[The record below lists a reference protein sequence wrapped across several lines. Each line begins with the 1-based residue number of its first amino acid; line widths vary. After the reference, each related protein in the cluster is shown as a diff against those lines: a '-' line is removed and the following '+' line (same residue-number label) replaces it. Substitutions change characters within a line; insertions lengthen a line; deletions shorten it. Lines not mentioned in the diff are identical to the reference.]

1 MFKYITRY
9 IPVTIDIDTKL
20 KAFIPDY
27 IPSVGEVDGF
37 MKPDR
42 PDRKEELL
50 GLTVLVI
57 NYYIIFR
64 TSHV

>member
-42 PDRKEELL
+42 HDRKEELL